1 VGRALPIYRVRA
13 QNIAAESDNKIH
25 DDQVAATYGF
35 RGGLVP
41 GVTVYGYMTAPIV
54 EMAPE
59 WSERGSMRLRLIE
72 PFYDGEEVLVRA
84 ECGDDG
90 SIAVTA
96 EREDG
101 TVCARG
107 TASIRDAS
115 SPHPQPLPEHPLR
128 AMEKRPEPSGGNV
141 IPGEPLGTVVAPLD
155 LSGWRPY
162 AERLLQYSNEVL
174 ARNFRLGPWI
184 HAASEIDNWGLAR
197 EGDQISARG
206 RVRERFD
213 RKGHAFVAIDVT
225 LVDADRLIQTVRHT
239 AIYKPRKIDSGPSEY
254 SADGVDLTLIRW
266 TLSLT
271 PPQRLQVLQR
281 FVNSVEEI
289 RVRNA
294 DSPNDV

>member
-13 QNIAAESDNKIH
+13 QNVAADSGNKIH

-41 GVTVYGYMTAPIV
+41 GVTVYGYMTAPLV
-54 EMAPE
+54 EIAPE
-59 WSERGSMRLRLIE
+59 WLERGSMQLRLIE
-72 PFYDGEEVLVRA
+72 PFYDAEEVIVRA
-84 ECGDDG
+84 EAGDDG

-96 EREDG
+96 ERADG

-115 SPHPQPLPEHPLR
+115 LPQPQRLLEHPLPAMDQR
-128 AMEKRPEPSGGNV
+128 AAPSRDNV
-141 IPGEPLGTVVAPLD
+141 IPGEPLGTVVEPLD

-162 AERLLQYSNEVL
+162 TERLLQYSNEVL

-184 HAASEIDNWGLAR
+184 HTSSEIDNWGIAR
-197 EGDQISARG
+197 EGDEISARG

-213 RKGHAFVAIDVT
+213 RRGHELVVVDVAL
-225 LVDADRLIQTVRHT
+225 LVGERLIQTVRHT
-239 AIYKPRKIDSGPSEY
+239 AIYKPRRIDDGPSEHR
-254 SADGVDLTLIRW
+254 ADGIDLTLIRW
-266 TLSLT
+266 MLSLT
-271 PPQRLQVLQR
+271 PAERLQVLQS

-289 RVRNA
+289 RAQNA
-294 DSPNDV
+294 GN